1 MKTLGT
7 VRTLETVSRIS
18 FKNILYTTDFSPT
31 AEAAAP
37 YAWELAKRYG
47 AKVIALHVRPVE
59 SNGMVPPEAWAAVH
73 QANELQTNQ
82 QAGHLKGL
90 FRGVENEVKVTEG
103 VIWDEISRTIEE
115 KGADLV
121 VTGTHGREGLGKMVM
136 GSHAENIL
144 RHSPVPVLVVG
155 PYVRTD
161 PETTTRM
168 KRILFATD
176 FSEASLA
183 ALPYAIS
190 LAEENQ
196 AELEIL
202 RVVAPQKS
210 GELVNPSELMDATVR
225 QMEQLVPL
233 EAEAWC
239 KPRYL
244 AEIGEPAQKILQVA
258 ELSKADLIVLG
269 VKRVYRALGVT
280 HNPWTIAHKIIAEA
294 RCPVLTVRG

>member
-1 MKTLGT
+1 VKA
-7 VRTLETVSRIS
+7 LETVTRIS
-18 FKNILYTTDFSPT
+18 LKNILYTTDFSPT

-37 YAWELAKRYG
+37 FAWELARRYG
-47 AKVIALHVRPVE
+47 AKVIALHVRAPEV
-59 SNGMVPPEAWAAVH
+59 NGMVPPESWAAIH
-73 QANELQTNQ
+73 EAHALQAKQ
-82 QAGHLKGL
+82 QAEHLKAI
-90 FRGVENEVKVTEG
+90 FRGVENEVEVTEG
-103 VIWDEISRTIEE
+103 GIWDVISQTIEE
-115 KGADLV
+115 KKVDLV

-155 PYVRTD
+155 PHARIE
-161 PETTTRM
+161 PETATRM
-168 KRILFATD
+168 NRILFATD

-196 AELEIL
+196 AELDIL
-202 RVVAPQKS
+202 RVVPPQKN
-210 GELVNPSELMDATVR
+210 GELVHPSELMDATMR
-225 QMEQLVPL
+225 QMQQLVPA

-269 VKRVYRALGVT
+269 VKRVYKTLGVT
-280 HNPWTIAHKIIAEA
+280 HIPSTTAHKIIAEA
-294 RCPVLTVRG
+294 RCPVLTVRS

>member
-1 MKTLGT
+1 MKA
-7 VRTLETVSRIS
+7 VETVTRIS
-18 FKNILYTTDFSPT
+18 LKNILYTTDFSPS

-47 AKVIALHVRPVE
+47 AKVIGLHVRPVE

-73 QANELQTNQ
+73 EANELQANQ
-82 QAGHLKGL
+82 QAGHLKAL
-90 FRGVENEVKVTEG
+90 LRGVENEVEVTEG
-103 VIWDEISRTIEE
+103 VIWDVISKTIEE
-115 KGADLV
+115 KKVDLV
-121 VTGTHGREGLGKMVM
+121 VTGTHGREGLGKLVM

-155 PYVRTD
+155 PYVRTA
-161 PETTTRM
+161 PEKTTRM

-183 ALPYAIS
+183 ALPYALS

-196 AELEIL
+196 AELDIL

-210 GELVNPSELMDATVR
+210 GELVNPRELMDAAVR
-225 QMEQLVPL
+225 QMKQLVPM

-239 KPRYL
+239 KPQFL
-244 AEIGEPAQKILQVA
+244 TEVGEPTQKILQVA

-280 HNPWTIAHKIIAEA
+280 HIPWTTAHKIIAEA
-294 RCPVLTVRG
+294 RCPILTVRS

>member
-1 MKTLGT
+1 MKA
-7 VRTLETVSRIS
+7 LETVTRIS
-18 FKNILYTTDFSPT
+18 LKNILYTTDFSPS

-47 AKVIALHVRPVE
+47 AKVMALHVRPVE
-59 SNGMVPPEAWAAVH
+59 ANGMVPPEAWAAVH
-73 QANELQTNQ
+73 EANVLQANQ
-82 QAGHLKGL
+82 QAGHLKSL
-90 FRGVENEVKVTEG
+90 FRGVENEVEVTEG
-103 VIWDEISRTIEE
+103 AVWDVISKTIEE
-115 KGADLV
+115 KEVDLL

-155 PYVRTD
+155 PYVRSG

-183 ALPYAIS
+183 ALPHAIS

-196 AELEIL
+196 AELDIL
-202 RVVAPQKS
+202 RVVPPQKS
-210 GELVNPSELMDATVR
+210 GELVHPSELMDATVR
-225 QMEQLVPL
+225 QMKQLFPM

-239 KPRYL
+239 KPQYL

-280 HNPWTIAHKIIAEA
+280 HIPWTIAHKIIAEA
-294 RCPVLTVRG
+294 RCPVLTVRS

>member
-1 MKTLGT
+1 MKA
-7 VRTLETVSRIS
+7 LETVTRIS
-18 FKNILYTTDFSPT
+18 LKNILYTTDFSPS

-47 AKVIALHVRPVE
+47 AKVMALHVRPVE
-59 SNGMVPPEAWAAVH
+59 ANGMVPPEAWAAVH
-73 QANELQTNQ
+73 EANVLQANQ
-82 QAGHLKGL
+82 QAGHLKSL
-90 FRGVENEVKVTEG
+90 FRGVENEVEVTEG
-103 VIWDEISRTIEE
+103 AVWDVISKTIEE
-115 KGADLV
+115 KEVDLL

-155 PYVRTD
+155 PYVRSG

-176 FSEASLA
+176 FSVASLA
-183 ALPYAIS
+183 ALPHAIS

-196 AELEIL
+196 AELDIL
-202 RVVAPQKS
+202 RVVPPQKS
-210 GELVNPSELMDATVR
+210 GELVHPSELMDATVR
-225 QMEQLVPL
+225 QMKQLFPM

-239 KPRYL
+239 KPQYL
-244 AEIGEPAQKILQVA
+244 VEIGEPAQKILQVA

-269 VKRVYRALGVT
+269 VKRVHRALGVT
-280 HNPWTIAHKIIAEA
+280 HIPWTIAHKIVAEA
-294 RCPVLTVRG
+294 RCPVLTVRS